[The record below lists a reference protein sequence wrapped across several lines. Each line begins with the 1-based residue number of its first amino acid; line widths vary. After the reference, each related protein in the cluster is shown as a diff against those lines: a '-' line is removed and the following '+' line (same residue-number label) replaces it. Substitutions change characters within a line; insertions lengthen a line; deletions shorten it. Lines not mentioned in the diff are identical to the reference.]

1 MGSLS
6 RSSAYS
12 ERVSAVELARVG
24 AEAVAVD
31 LCIGGA
37 SAVVVQHVCF
47 VVVGALLVH
56 LDLAQPC
63 A

>member
-1 MGSLS
+1 M
-6 RSSAYS
+6 
-12 ERVSAVELARVG
+12 G